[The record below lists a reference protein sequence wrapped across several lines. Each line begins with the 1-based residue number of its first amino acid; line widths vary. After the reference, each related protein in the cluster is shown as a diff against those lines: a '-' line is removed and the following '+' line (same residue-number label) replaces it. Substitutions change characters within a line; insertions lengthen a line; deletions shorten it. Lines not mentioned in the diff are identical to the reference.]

1 MTMRFFSATAL
12 LLCSMFAGCSS
23 PEEGPDC
30 TTGKAQ
36 AYVLTALSFTR
47 ENPRGTA
54 VGFDLDGRVTTK
66 PEDQTCGKVDL
77 VGPNGEQGIDNQLAL
92 FVPEIEKRV
101 GNAVDGIIQGAIND
115 GRLLIMLDLAN
126 VDDTQADSCVN
137 MEVKLAE
144 GKPLLGTDGVV
155 EAYQTFDLRKTD
167 QKVSRA
173 QKGTFQNGTF
183 EIGPF
188 DLHIPIAIFD
198 VSFMIHLRNAKLR
211 FKLDAHGDAEGLLGG
226 GISIDEIADGVQNG
240 AGVADIVSQIRFLG
254 KAASD
259 LGYDEESSVCT
270 LLSATL
276 SFKARPAFV
285 RK

>member
-1 MTMRFFSATAL
+1 MRALAL
-12 LLCSMFAGCSS
+12 LLGSVLMLGCSS
-23 PEEGPDC
+23 GDDDKPDC
-30 TTGKAQ
+30 TTGHPQ
-36 AYVLTALSFTR
+36 AYVLTALAFTR

-54 VGFDLDGRVTTK
+54 AGFDLDDRVTTK
-66 PEDQTCGKVDL
+66 PEDETCGKVDL

-126 VDDTQADSCVN
+126 IDDTQKDACVN
-137 MEVKLAE
+137 MDVKLAE

-155 EAYQTFDLRKTD
+155 EAWQTFDLRKVD
-167 QKVSRA
+167 QKISKAR
-173 QKGTFQNGTF
+173 NGKFNNGVF

-198 VSFMIHLRNAKLR
+198 VSFMIHMRNAKVR
-211 FKLDAHGDAEGLLGG
+211 FKLDANGDAEGLLGG

-285 RK
+285 RP

>member
-1 MTMRFFSATAL
+1 MRWLPL
-12 LLCSMFAGCSS
+12 LLCSALLGCSS
-23 PEEGPDC
+23 GTDDAPDC
-30 TTGKAQ
+30 TTGQSQ

-47 ENPRGTA
+47 EGPRGVA
-54 VGFDLDGRVTTK
+54 AGFDLDSRVTSK

-101 GNAVDGIIQGAIND
+101 GNAIDGIIQGAIND
-115 GRLLIMLDLAN
+115 GRLLIMMDLAN
-126 VDDTQADSCVN
+126 VDDTQADKCVN
-137 MEVKLAE
+137 LEVKLAE

-155 EAYQTFDLRKTD
+155 EAYQTFDLRTVE
-167 QKVSRA
+167 QRVSKA
-173 QKGTFQNGTF
+173 QKGTFQGGVF

-198 VSFMIHLRNAKLR
+198 VSFIIHMRNAKVR
-211 FKLDAHGDAEGLLGG
+211 FKLDENGDAEGLLGG
-226 GISIDEIADGVQNG
+226 GISIDEIADGVKNG

>member
-1 MTMRFFSATAL
+1 MRALAL
-12 LLCSMFAGCSS
+12 LLCTLLAGCSS
-23 PEEGPDC
+23 ADDDKPDC
-30 TTGKAQ
+30 TTGQQQ
-36 AYVLTALSFTR
+36 AYVITALAFTR
-47 ENPRGTA
+47 EGPRGVA
-54 VGFDLDGRVTTK
+54 AGFDLDGRVSTK
-66 PEDQTCGKVDL
+66 PEDQTCGKLDL

-126 VDDTQADSCVN
+126 VDDTQKDACVN

-155 EAYQTFDLRKTD
+155 EAWQTFDLRRVD
-167 QKVSRA
+167 QKISKAREG
-173 QKGTFQNGTF
+173 KFENGVF
-183 EIGPF
+183 ETGPF

-198 VSFMIHLRNAKLR
+198 VSFMIHMRNAKVR
-211 FKLDAHGDAEGLLGG
+211 FKLDANGDAEGLLGG

>member
-1 MTMRFFSATAL
+1 
-12 LLCSMFAGCSS
+12 
-23 PEEGPDC
+23 
-30 TTGKAQ
+30 
-36 AYVLTALSFTR
+36 
-47 ENPRGTA
+47 
-54 VGFDLDGRVTTK
+54 
-66 PEDQTCGKVDL
+66 
-77 VGPNGEQGIDNQLAL
+77 
-92 FVPEIEKRV
+92 
-101 GNAVDGIIQGAIND
+101 
-115 GRLLIMLDLAN
+115 MLDLAN
-126 VDDTQADSCVN
+126 VDDTQKDACVN

-155 EAYQTFDLRKTD
+155 EAWQTFDLRRVD
-167 QKVSRA
+167 QKISKAREG
-173 QKGTFQNGTF
+173 KFENGVF
-183 EIGPF
+183 ETGPF

-198 VSFMIHLRNAKLR
+198 VSFMIHMRNAKVR
-211 FKLDAHGDAEGLLGG
+211 FKLDANGDAEGLLGG